1 MDKKIISILTKAE
14 VATTNQQNKIYMEN
28 EKLMQNYAPQKKTLG
43 QAEYIWLD
51 GATPTQKLRSKT
63 RVITVRPDMP
73 ITIED
78 FPQWSFDGSSTYQA
92 SGNDSD
98 LLLQPVNFVDD
109 PLRGAG
115 NYLVVCEVLSPDG
128 TPHNTNQRARLRE
141 IMETDGQREEPWIGF
156 EQEYTLIKGNNP
168 LGFPE
173 TGFPAP
179 QGPYYCSVG
188 SNVAFGRSLVEIH
201 TRACIDA
208 GLMIYGTNAEVLPG
222 QWEFQIGYRGIDGE
236 SADPINVS
244 DHLWIARWLL
254 YRIAE
259 DFGIVPSFD
268 AKPVKGDW
276 NGSGKHTNF
285 STKSMRNPLTGM
297 EAIQSAI
304 EALSGKHQEHIA
316 VYGDGL
322 AERLTGLHETA
333 SIHEFKGGIA
343 DRGASIRIPQP
354 VALKGYGYI
363 EDRRPAAN
371 ADPYVVSA
379 RILETICQGK
389 NSKGERGNNP
399 GNEVFINAETFSFNQ
414 QSISN

>member
-1 MDKKIISILTKAE
+1 
-14 VATTNQQNKIYMEN
+14 MEN
-28 EKLMQNYAPQKKTLG
+28 NSIRNGNLQKTIFG

-51 GATPTQKLRSKT
+51 GAKPTQRLRSKT
-63 RVITVRPDMP
+63 RIVTFPLGEKLTVS
-73 ITIED
+73 D

-92 SGNDSD
+92 DGHDSD
-98 LLLQPVNFVDD
+98 LLLEPVNFVTD
-109 PLRGAG
+109 PIRGEG
-115 NYLVVCEVLSPDG
+115 NYLVMCEVLCPDG
-128 TPHNTNQRARLRE
+128 TPHYTNQRARLRE
-141 IMETDGQREEPWIGF
+141 IMEAGAAMAEPWVGF
-156 EQEYTLIKGNNP
+156 EQEYTLMKGNAP

-173 TGFPAP
+173 TGYPAP

-188 SNVAFGRSLVEIH
+188 ANTAFGRAVVEAH
-201 TRACIDA
+201 TKACIDA
-208 GLMIYGTNAEVLPG
+208 GLMIYGVNAEVLPG
-222 QWEFQIGYRGIDGE
+222 QWEFQIGYRGVSEE
-236 SADPINVS
+236 SADPLNVS

-259 DFGIVPSFD
+259 DYGVIPSFD

-285 STKSMRNPLTGM
+285 STKSMRDPVTGIT
-297 EAIQSAI
+297 AIEKAI

-333 SIHEFKGGIA
+333 SIHEFKHGVA

-354 VALKGYGYI
+354 VALKGYGYL

-371 ADPYVVSA
+371 ADPYAVSA
-379 RILETICQGK
+379 QILETVCLGDSGK
-389 NSKGERGNNP
+389 ARGMENSK
-399 GNEVFINAETFSFNQ
+399 NELLF
-414 QSISN
+414 QSSEISVSANGF

>member
-1 MDKKIISILTKAE
+1 
-14 VATTNQQNKIYMEN
+14 MEN
-28 EKLMQNYAPQKKTLG
+28 EKLMQNYTAQKNTFG

-63 RVITVRPDMP
+63 RIVACSDILMA
-73 ITIED
+73 IEN
-78 FPQWSFDGSSTYQA
+78 FPQWTFDGSSTYQA

-109 PLRGAG
+109 PIRGAG
-115 NYLVVCEVLSPDG
+115 NYLVMCEVLNPDS
-128 TPHNTNQRARLRE
+128 TPHYTNQRAHLRE
-141 IMETDGQREEPWIGF
+141 IMAEGVTKEEPWFGF

-188 SNVAFGRSLVEIH
+188 SDVAFGRAVVEAH
-201 TRACIDA
+201 TKACLDA
-208 GLMIYGTNAEVLPG
+208 GLMIYGINAEVLPG
-222 QWEFQIGYRGIDGE
+222 QWEFQIGYRGIEDE
-236 SADPINVS
+236 SADPLNVS

-254 YRIAE
+254 YRITE
-259 DFGIVPSFD
+259 DFGIIPSFD

-285 STKSMRNPLTGM
+285 STKSMRTPQTGM
-297 EAIQSAI
+297 KAIQSAI
-304 EALSGKHQEHIA
+304 EALSGKHKEHIA

-379 RILETICQGK
+379 RILESICLDKSGK
-389 NSKGERGNNP
+389 TNGTYDGREDVFFNDEPYPFNPQSSKGT
-399 GNEVFINAETFSFNQ
+399 VY
-414 QSISN
+414 

>member
-1 MDKKIISILTKAE
+1 
-14 VATTNQQNKIYMEN
+14 MEN
-28 EKLMQNYAPQKKTLG
+28 KLTQNDFVRKQIIG

-51 GATPTQKLRSKT
+51 GSTPTQRLRSKA
-63 RVITVRPDMP
+63 RIVAVPAAGESVTVS
-73 ITIED
+73 T

-98 LLLQPVNFVDD
+98 LLLEPVNFVTD
-109 PLRGAG
+109 PIRGEG
-115 NYLVVCEVLSPDG
+115 NYLVMCEVLNPDG
-128 TPHNTNQRARLRE
+128 TPHSTNQRARLRE
-141 IMETDGQREEPWIGF
+141 VMDAGAALEDPWIGF
-156 EQEYTLIKGNNP
+156 EQEYTLIKGNSP
-168 LGFPE
+168 LGFPA
-173 TGFPAP
+173 TGYPAP

-188 SNVAFGRSLVEIH
+188 SNVAFGRSVVEAH
-201 TRACIDA
+201 TKACIDA
-208 GLMIYGTNAEVLPG
+208 GLMIYGINAEVLPG
-222 QWEFQIGYRGIDGE
+222 QWEFQIGYRGIEGE
-236 SADPINVS
+236 SADPLNVS

-254 YRIAE
+254 YRITE
-259 DFGIVPSFD
+259 DFGVVPSFD

-285 STKSMRNPLTGM
+285 STAAMRDAQTGM
-297 EAIQSAI
+297 TAINKAI
-304 EALSGKHQEHIA
+304 EALSKKHPEHIA

-354 VALKGYGYI
+354 VALKGYGYL

-379 RILETICQGK
+379 RILETICLGDAVKVESNGNGK
-389 NSKGERGNNP
+389 KDLSFQNGE
-399 GNEVFINAETFSFNQ
+399 VSVSATTF
-414 QSISN
+414 